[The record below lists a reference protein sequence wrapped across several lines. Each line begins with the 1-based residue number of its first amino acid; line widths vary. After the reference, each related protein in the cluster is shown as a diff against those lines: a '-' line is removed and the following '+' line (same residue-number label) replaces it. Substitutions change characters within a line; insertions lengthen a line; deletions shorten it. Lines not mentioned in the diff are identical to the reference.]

1 MSLLGSAMEDFAIV
15 EKATESDGE
24 GGFCTV
30 WKDGATIR
38 AAVVNDSSTVAQIAE
53 KQGVTSTY
61 TVTTGRDV
69 LLGFHTVL
77 RRVSDGFIFRTTSD
91 PQDVK
96 APTTAT
102 LDMRQV
108 KAEKWSLPT

>member
-1 MSLLGSAMEDFAIV
+1 MSLLDSMMEEYVIV
-15 EKATESDGE
+15 GKATEPDGE

-69 LLGFHTVL
+69 LLDFHTVL

-96 APTTAT
+96 TPTTAS
-102 LDMRQV
+102 LNMRQV
-108 KAEKWSLPT
+108 KAEKWSLPS

>member
-1 MSLLGSAMEDFAIV
+1 MSLLDAMMEDFIIV
-15 EKATESDGE
+15 DKATEPDGE
-24 GGFCTV
+24 GGFSVV

-53 KQGVTSTY
+53 KQGVTSTC
-61 TVTTGRDV
+61 TVTTTRNVSLD
-69 LLGFHTVL
+69 FHTVL

-91 PQDVK
+91 PADQK
-96 APTTAT
+96 TPSTAA

-108 KAEKWSLPT
+108 KAEKWSLPS

>member
-1 MSLLGSAMEDFAIV
+1 MSLLDSMMEDFVIV
-15 EKATESDGE
+15 DKATEPDGE
-24 GGFCTV
+24 GGFSAV

-61 TVTTGRDV
+61 TVTTGRDI
-69 LLGFHTVL
+69 LLDFHTVL
-77 RRVSDGFIFRTTSD
+77 RRASDGAIFRTTSD

-96 APTTAT
+96 TPTTAT

-108 KAEKWSLPT
+108 KAEKWSLPS